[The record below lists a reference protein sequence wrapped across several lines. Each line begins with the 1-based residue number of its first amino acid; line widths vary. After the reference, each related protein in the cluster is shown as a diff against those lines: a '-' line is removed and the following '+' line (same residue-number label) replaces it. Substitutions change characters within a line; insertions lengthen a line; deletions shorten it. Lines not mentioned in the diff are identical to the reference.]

1 MSDEELGKP
10 ELLDQWVAYSQLEIV
25 VRRPSRDLIR
35 LLLLR
40 SAFDL
45 TVYVR
50 GFPRRSILD
59 SAGNDKKGP
68 NDGSTFFSL
77 NLLSRPM
84 KSRTTIRTNVVIATV
99 MGALLASGSVQAQ
112 VNVEQIVGQKVQPI
126 LPQNGEGGGVAVAVR
141 MNGKTSFF
149 NYGMADNGQKRPVTA
164 DSIFNLG
171 SVGKVFA
178 TTLLAQAVKQ
188 GELSLDDSVAKYVT
202 ELQRGGDIRRITLGQ
217 LASHTSGLPRVPQQY
232 ETWHKG
238 RYTWP
243 DFVRFLNSWKAGPN
257 HEPGQ
262 QYLYSNAAMVLLRVA
277 LERRFNTRFSAL
289 MHQRLTGPLG
299 MTSTALPL
307 PRDLLGRTVQG
318 YGQQGRPIGKPGME
332 GGTFQWPGSGQIYS
346 SSRDMATFLAANLGE
361 LPDHGPIENAMA
373 LAQQPVFTV
382 GPRLKLGLAWQNV
395 PAGNF
400 TIIDKNG
407 GLDNTST
414 YIGFAPQR
422 KLGVVILVNRG
433 QQHATGIGRQIIH
446 ALAQDQSE
454 PSGEGEPNPDN
465 D

>member
-1 MSDEELGKP
+1 M
-10 ELLDQWVAYSQLEIV
+10 
-25 VRRPSRDLIR
+25 
-35 LLLLR
+35 
-40 SAFDL
+40 
-45 TVYVR
+45 
-50 GFPRRSILD
+50 
-59 SAGNDKKGP
+59 
-68 NDGSTFFSL
+68 
-77 NLLSRPM
+77 
-84 KSRTTIRTNVVIATV
+84 IRTAFLIIAVI
-99 MGALLASGSVQAQ
+99 GALLITGPARAQ
-112 VNVEQIVGQKVQPI
+112 VNVEQIVAQKVQPI
-126 LPQNGEGGGVAVAVR
+126 LPQNGKGGGVAVAIR
-141 MNGKTSFF
+141 MDGKTSFF
-149 NYGMADNGQKRPVTA
+149 NYGFANDAENRRVTA

-178 TTLLAQAVKQ
+178 TTLLAQAIKQ
-188 GELSLDDSVAKYVT
+188 GELSLDDPVAKYVT

-217 LASHTSGLPRVPQQY
+217 LASHSSGLPRVPQQY
-232 ETWHKG
+232 ETWHRG

-277 LERRFNTRFSAL
+277 LERRFNTRFAAL
-289 MHQRLTGPLG
+289 MDQRLTGPLG

-307 PRDLLGRTVQG
+307 PRDLLGRAVQG
-318 YGQQGRPIGKPGME
+318 YSPTGQPSGRPGEE
-332 GGTFQWPGSGQIYS
+332 GGTFEWPGSGQIYS
-346 SSRDMATFLAANLGE
+346 SSRDMATFMAANLGE
-361 LPDHGPIENAMA
+361 LPEHRPIENAMA
-373 LAQQPVFTV
+373 LAQQPVFTAS
-382 GPRLKLGLAWQNV
+382 PRLKLGLAWQNV

-407 GLDNTST
+407 GLNNTST

-433 QQHATGIGRQIIH
+433 KQHATGIGRQILH

-454 PSGEGEPNPDN
+454 PSSEGEADPDT

>member
-1 MSDEELGKP
+1 MNS
-10 ELLDQWVAYSQLEIV
+10 W
-25 VRRPSRDLIR
+25 
-35 LLLLR
+35 
-40 SAFDL
+40 
-45 TVYVR
+45 
-50 GFPRRSILD
+50 
-59 SAGNDKKGP
+59 
-68 NDGSTFFSL
+68 
-77 NLLSRPM
+77 LSRSGKAGKRKNKPVG
-84 KSRTTIRTNVVIATV
+84 RLRDAIRAAMVTGTVI
-99 MGALLASGSVQAQ
+99 GALFTSSAAHAQ
-112 VNVEQIVGQKVQPI
+112 PNIEQIVTQKVQPI
-126 LPQNGEGGGVAVAVR
+126 SPKTGSGGGVAVAVR
-141 MNGKTSFF
+141 MNGNTSFF
-149 NYGMADNGQKRPVTA
+149 NYGMADNAQKRQVTA

-217 LASHTSGLPRVPQQY
+217 LASHSSGLPNRPQEY

-262 QYLYSNAAMVLLRVA
+262 QYLYSDSAMVLLRVA
-277 LERRFNTRFSAL
+277 LERRFNTRFAAL

-307 PRDLLGRTVQG
+307 PRDLLGRAVQG
-318 YGQQGRPIGKPGME
+318 YGPMGKPVGKPGEE
-332 GGTFQWPGSGQIYS
+332 GGTFDWPGSGQIYS

-361 LPDHGPIENAMA
+361 VPGHGPIENAMA
-373 LAQQPVFTV
+373 FAHQGVFTV
-382 GPRLKLGLAWQNV
+382 SPRLTIGLAWQIV
-395 PAGNF
+395 SAGNF

-407 GLDNTST
+407 GLNNTST
-414 YIGFAPQR
+414 YIGFAPQK
-422 KLGVVILVNRG
+422 KLGVVVLVNRG
-433 QQHATGIGRQIIH
+433 KQHAVEFGRQIIH
-446 ALAQDQSE
+446 ALAQDQSQ
-454 PSGEGEPNPDN
+454 PSNEGEANPDN

>member
-1 MSDEELGKP
+1 MFPRKP
-10 ELLDQWVAYSQLEIV
+10 AKQKTVAAGTPRPTLET
-25 VRRPSRDLIR
+25 RA
-35 LLLLR
+35 LLR
-40 SAFDL
+40 CCGNCSKWLRIADVIRKAFL
-45 TVYVR
+45 
-50 GFPRRSILD
+50 I
-59 SAGNDKKGP
+59 
-68 NDGSTFFSL
+68 
-77 NLLSRPM
+77 
-84 KSRTTIRTNVVIATV
+84 IA
-99 MGALLASGSVQAQ
+99 MIGALLSAAPLHAQ
-112 VNVEQIVGQKVQPI
+112 INIQQIVAQKVQPI
-126 LPQNGEGGGVAVAVR
+126 LPKNGSGGGVAVAVQ
-141 MNGKTSFF
+141 MNGKTQFF
-149 NYGMADNGQKRPVTA
+149 NYGFADNAQNRQVTA

-188 GELSLDDSVAKYVT
+188 GELSLDDPVAKYVT

-217 LASHTSGLPRVPQQY
+217 LASHSSGLPRVPQQY

-243 DFVRFLNSWKAGPN
+243 DFVRFLNSWKASPN

-277 LERRFNTRFSAL
+277 LERRFNTRFAAL

-307 PRDLLGRTVQG
+307 PRDLLGRAVQG
-318 YGQQGRPIGKPGME
+318 YNPSGRPAGRPGME

-361 LPDHGPIENAMA
+361 LSGHAPIQNAMA
-373 LAQQPVFTV
+373 FAHQGVFTV
-382 GPRLKLGLAWQNV
+382 SQRLTIGLAWQIV
-395 PAGNF
+395 SAGNF
-400 TIIDKNG
+400 IIIDKNG
-407 GLDNTST
+407 GLNNTST

-433 QQHATGIGRQIIH
+433 KQHATGIGRQIIH
-446 ALAQDQSE
+446 ALAQDQSQ
-454 PSGEGEPNPDN
+454 PSSEGEPNPDN
-465 D
+465 E